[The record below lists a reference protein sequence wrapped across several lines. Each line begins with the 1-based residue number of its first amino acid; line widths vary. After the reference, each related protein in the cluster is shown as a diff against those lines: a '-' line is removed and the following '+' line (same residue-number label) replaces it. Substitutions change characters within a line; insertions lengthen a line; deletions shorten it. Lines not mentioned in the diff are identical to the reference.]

1 MLYVS
6 EWYRQKVP
14 QHDSSRPTFNWL
26 RYIWSYHFTK
36 SNIILANH
44 KKSTILGM
52 LIGLISEVK
61 WHFWPFSVFS
71 LDGNIKVTL
80 TQKTGKLELPV
91 RRSKGS
97 QGDITVRWSLYHND
111 STDISDL
118 IWPSSGTLSMTDG
131 QWSGSLTVNV
141 ANNIKKLPGN
151 VIWVKLVDTTGGAL
165 LASKNETATKIVLV
179 STLREKRGKW
189 FIITFFVSVGSVVTI
204 VLFYWRTQGR

>member
-1 MLYVS
+1 
-6 EWYRQKVP
+6 
-14 QHDSSRPTFNWL
+14 
-26 RYIWSYHFTK
+26 
-36 SNIILANH
+36 
-44 KKSTILGM
+44 M